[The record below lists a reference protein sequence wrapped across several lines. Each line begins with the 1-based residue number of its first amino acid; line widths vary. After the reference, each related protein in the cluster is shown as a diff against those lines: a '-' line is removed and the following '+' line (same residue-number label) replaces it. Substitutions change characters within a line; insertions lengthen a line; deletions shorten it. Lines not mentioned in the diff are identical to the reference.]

1 MGSDTTGALV
11 VAACAQGIE
20 DGADDEGCRSK
31 DRAGEFLARRA
42 TE

>member
-1 MGSDTTGALV
+1 MGSDSTGALV
-11 VAACAQGIE
+11 VACAQGIE

-31 DRAGEFLARRA
+31 DRPGEFLARRA